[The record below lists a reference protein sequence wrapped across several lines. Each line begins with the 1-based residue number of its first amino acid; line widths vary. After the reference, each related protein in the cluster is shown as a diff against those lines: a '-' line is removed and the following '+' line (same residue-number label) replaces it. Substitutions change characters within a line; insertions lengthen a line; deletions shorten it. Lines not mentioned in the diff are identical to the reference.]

1 VSVLKR
7 KRPGVVDTVT
17 VRTRRLKPLARNAR
31 QAAMDQASSVRGQ
44 AGSVK
49 DQAGSVVKDQ
59 ASSVMDR
66 VDSVKDWAAPHV
78 DTARVWAAPHVERT
92 GVAVRDNVAPKVS
105 DLLVATA
112 RKMESAAPHVERA
125 GIAVRDN
132 VAPKVSD
139 LVVDTAR
146 RLDSAPLA
154 KRRRWP
160 RRIGIAVLVAAA
172 GSAVAAVVMRR
183 RSYSADFGPMNPVPD
198 LEPDLTVPTPATTN
212 GDGPMDEVDADGQH
226 RMA

>member
-1 VSVLKR
+1 MSVLKR
-7 KRPGVVDTVT
+7 KRPGAVETVT
-17 VRTRRLKPLARNAR
+17 VRTRRLGPLAKTATPLARSAGR
-31 QAAMDQASSVRGQ
+31 TAKDRAA
-44 AGSVK
+44 
-49 DQAGSVVKDQ
+49 
-59 ASSVMDR
+59 
-66 VDSVKDWAAPHV
+66 SVKDWAAPRV

-92 GVAVRDNVAPKVS
+92 GIAVRDNVAPKVS

-112 RKMESAAPHVERA
+112 RKMESTAPHVERA

-132 VAPKVSD
+132 VAPKVSG

-160 RRIGIAVLVAAA
+160 RRIGFAVLLAAA
-172 GSAVAAVVMRR
+172 ASAVAAVVMRR
-183 RSYSADFGPMNPVPD
+183 RSYSAEFGPMNPVPD
-198 LEPDLTVPTPATTN
+198 TEPDLTVPTPATTN
-212 GDGPMDEVDADGQH
+212 GDGPMTEVDADGQH